1 MENILE
7 LLLQFGQLA
16 GIAALLAALVNVGKW
31 FGLVADGDAGKVFAM
46 LNLIA
51 LSVLVALRIFAPAVL
66 IADIDAQAAVLA
78 QIVAVVLG
86 YVVQLRVGMATHE
99 SLSRL
104 RVPVIGM
111 SYTELEFEGEQG

>member
-1 MENILE
+1 
-7 LLLQFGQLA
+7 
-16 GIAALLAALVNVGKW
+16 
-31 FGLVADGDAGKVFAM
+31 
-46 LNLIA
+46 
-51 LSVLVALRIFAPAVL
+51 VLVALRIFAPAVL

-86 YVVQLRVGMATHE
+86 YVVQLRVGMAAHDT
-99 SLSRL
+99 LSRL